1 MWQCSYAKEP
11 FDTRLFV
18 LRCMR
23 KWKIVLLMAV
33 LGALLVGGGYYAK
46 NVMLAGKLPYTVTNK
61 YYVEYAVDPD
71 AGDRYSYF
79 EAYTFNDWMKSDVY
93 VPGMLEKLSV
103 SMTAEEFITYYQASL
118 AADLR
123 MPYLTVTYPDPD
135 VAIEI
140 SDLLTE
146 AMLDFAS
153 NQKEIDTIIR
163 VDIAGPTLEM
173 RDIRTARAIILGA
186 VLGAFAAMVWI
197 GIALVVD
204 ETIYV
209 PETFTKRY
217 GIPMVGYVCADGEV
231 SCDVASNLEY
241 LFRDCKEIGEI
252 DAANALAIS
261 DAVQT
266 LRAMDGNLLLIHA
279 GDTVGKTVENILDLC
294 NKQEI
299 KVTAAILVDA
309 DDAFISG
316 YRFGRKLR

>member
-11 FDTRLFV
+11 FDTRLFA
-18 LRCMR
+18 LRCMK
-23 KWKIVLLMAV
+23 KWKIVLFAAVIGAV
-33 LGALLVGGGYYAK
+33 LIGGVYYAK

-61 YYVEYAVDPD
+61 FYVEYAVDPD

-93 VPGMLEKLSV
+93 VPDMLSRLSV

-135 VAIEI
+135 VALEI

-146 AMLDFAS
+146 AMQDFAA
-153 NQKEIDTIIR
+153 NQKEIDSIVR
-163 VDIAGPTLEM
+163 VDVAGPTLEI
-173 RDIRTARAIILGA
+173 RDIRTARAIVLGA
-186 VLGAFAAMVWI
+186 VLGIFVAMVSV
-197 GIALVVD
+197 GIMLVLD
-204 ETIYV
+204 EKIYV

-231 SCDVASNLEY
+231 SCDMAANLEY
-241 LFRDCKEIGEI
+241 LFRECKEIGEI
-252 DAANALAIS
+252 DAANALAIL

-266 LRAMDGNLLLIHA
+266 LRAMDGNLLVIHA

-299 KVTAAILVDA
+299 KVTAAILADA

-316 YRFGRKLR
+316 YRFGRM